1 MNNILIVILNYNSS
15 EDTLALYNKLSDYQI
30 LVIDNCST
38 TKEVKLLEDNILHS
52 QLIINSKNLGY
63 AGGNNQGIKY
73 AIRKKIPY
81 VLILNPDI
89 SIRPCD
95 IDALLLKIAKNN
107 NIAAVGPRICYRNQ
121 PNKIYSDGGIVL
133 KDKGFFTSHINY
145 NRRLTEKLDNT
156 ESPSYVNG
164 SVFLARTSVF
174 QQIGLFD
181 EKFFLYFEETDWCL
195 RAKKANYD
203 ILVIPSITAFHKESK
218 KNEKYNFYMIRNR
231 LLLASKFRHYHY
243 RTISVVLNL
252 IWNQIKS
259 DLLKRNKLSSNTK
272 AKIKGFCYGIL
283 RI

>member
-1 MNNILIVILNYNSS
+1 M
-15 EDTLALYNKLSDYQI
+15 
-30 LVIDNCST
+30 
-38 TKEVKLLEDNILHS
+38 
-52 QLIINSKNLGY
+52 
-63 AGGNNQGIKY
+63 
-73 AIRKKIPY
+73 
-81 VLILNPDI
+81 
-89 SIRPCD
+89 
-95 IDALLLKIAKNN
+95 
-107 NIAAVGPRICYRNQ
+107 
-121 PNKIYSDGGIVL
+121 
-133 KDKGFFTSHINY
+133 
-145 NRRLTEKLDNT
+145 
-156 ESPSYVNG
+156 NG